1 MYQHLFFYLD
11 HTLWDFEKNSEAT
24 MFKIYEDFKLADIG
38 IPDFE
43 TYFKSYCIHN
53 DILWERYRNGF
64 IKRTE
69 LRWKRMW
76 LTLLDFG
83 VKDHALS
90 LKISEVY
97 LDILPTN
104 THLMPGAIEILEH
117 CKGKYNMHLI
127 TNGFETTQQ
136 MKLKYSGIDHYF
148 EALISSEKSM
158 SMKPKKEIYDFALQT
173 TGATLNQSIMIGDAL
188 AIDVLGAKNA
198 GMDQVYYNPYKIPH
212 TEQPT
217 YEVAHLAE
225 LKNIFI

>member
-1 MYQHLFFYLD
+1 MYQHLFFDLD

-24 MFKIYEDFKLADIG
+24 MFQIYVDFQLEAMG
-38 IPDFE
+38 IPSFDLF
-43 TYFKSYCIHN
+43 FKNYCIHN

-76 LTLLDFG
+76 LTLLDFDI
-83 VKDHALS
+83 KDHDLS
-90 LKISEVY
+90 LKISEAY

-104 THLMPGAIEILEH
+104 THLMPGALELLEH
-117 CKGKYNMHLI
+117 CKDRYNMHLI

-136 MKLKYSGIDHYF
+136 MKLSNSGIDHYF
-148 EALISSEKSM
+148 KALITSEKSF
-158 SMKPKKEIYDFALQT
+158 SMKPKREIFDYALQT
-173 TGATLNQSIMIGDAL
+173 TGAALHQSIMIGDAL
-188 AIDVLGAKNA
+188 AIDVLGAKNV
-198 GMDQVYYNPYKIPH
+198 GMDQVYYNPNKIPH

-225 LKNIFI
+225 LKSIFI

>member
-1 MYQHLFFYLD
+1 
-11 HTLWDFEKNSEAT
+11 
-24 MFKIYEDFKLADIG
+24 
-38 IPDFE
+38 
-43 TYFKSYCIHN
+43 
-53 DILWERYRNGF
+53 
-64 IKRTE
+64 
-69 LRWKRMW
+69 
-76 LTLLDFG
+76 
-83 VKDHALS
+83 
-90 LKISEVY
+90 
-97 LDILPTN
+97 
-104 THLMPGAIEILEH
+104 
-117 CKGKYNMHLI
+117 MHLI

-158 SMKPKKEIYDFALQT
+158 SMKPKKEIFDFALQT

-188 AIDVLGAKNA
+188 AIDVLGAKNV